1 MRRLEIILSR
11 LIWFIPTLFGLVF
24 VVFFISNV
32 IPTDPARIVAGE
44 NATEAQVQ
52 ALRAEMG
59 LDQPLYIQF
68 GRYIADLVTGD
79 LGNSLYTQRAI
90 SDDLL
95 HRLPATLE
103 LTTAA
108 MIIAIGLGVP
118 LGVIS
123 AVKRNSITD
132 QTLRVLSVSGLAVAS
147 FWLAMEL
154 QMYFST
160 KLGWTPLNGR
170 VDGWGPEE
178 ITGFYLIDSVLTGDW
193 TSFWDTLHHMLLPAI
208 TLALPAA
215 ATLVRFTRAGVLEV
229 INSNF
234 VLYERAMGLPTTL
247 ITWKYVLRNALISTV
262 TQIGLI
268 FGTLFAGAVVVE
280 AVFDW
285 PGLGTY
291 AVQSILQ
298 SDTKA
303 ILGFSIIVGV
313 VFIGVNLLVDII
325 HTFIDPRTLK

>member
-11 LIWFIPTLFGLVF
+11 LVWFVPTLLGLIV
-24 VVFFISNV
+24 VVFLISNV
-32 IPTDPARIVAGE
+32 VPTDPARIVAGE
-44 NATEAQVQ
+44 NATEEQIE
-52 ALRAEMG
+52 ALRIQMG
-59 LDQPLYIQF
+59 LDKPLPVQF
-68 GRYIADLVTGD
+68 GIYLRDLATGD
-79 LGNSLYTQRAI
+79 MGQSLYTRRDI
-90 SDDLL
+90 SSDLL
-95 HRLPATLE
+95 RRLPATLE
-103 LTTAA
+103 LTFAA
-108 MIIAIGLGVP
+108 MILAIGLGVP

-123 AVKRNSITD
+123 AIKRNSLTD
-132 QTLRVLSVSGLAVAS
+132 QMLRLLSISGLAVAS

-170 VDGWGPEE
+170 ISGWGPDR
-178 ITGFYLIDSVLTGDW
+178 ITGFLIIDSILAGDW
-193 TSFWDTLHHMLLPAI
+193 ASLRSTFSHLLLPAI

-229 INSNF
+229 VNSNF
-234 VLYERAMGLPTTL
+234 VLYETAMGWPRPL
-247 ITWKYVLRNALISTV
+247 IIWKYVLRNALISTV
-262 TQIGLI
+262 TQIGLV
-268 FGTLFAGAVVVE
+268 FGALFAGAVVVE

-303 ILGFSIIVGV
+303 ILGFSILVGV
-313 VFIGVNLLVDII
+313 VFILVNLAVDIV
-325 HTFIDPRTLK
+325 HTFIDPRVLK

>member
-11 LIWFIPTLFGLVF
+11 LVWFIPTLFGLVF

-32 IPTDPARIVAGE
+32 IPTDPARIIAGE
-44 NATEAQVQ
+44 NATEAQVV

-59 LDQPLYIQF
+59 LDQPVYIQF
-68 GRYIADLVTGD
+68 GRYVAGLATGD
-79 LGNSLYTQRAI
+79 LGKSMYTQREI
-90 SDDLL
+90 SEDLL
-95 HRLPATLE
+95 RRLPATLE
-103 LTTAA
+103 LTLAA
-108 MIIAIGLGVP
+108 MILAVGLGMP

-123 AVKRNSITD
+123 AVRRNSMVD
-132 QTLRVLSVSGLAVAS
+132 QTLRLLSVSGLAVAS

-170 VDGWGPEE
+170 IGGWGPEE
-178 ITGFYLIDSVLTGDW
+178 ITGFYVLDSILTQDW
-193 TSFWDTLHHMLLPAI
+193 ASLGDTLHHLLLPAI

-234 VLYERAMGLPTTL
+234 VLYERAMGIPVPL
-247 ITWKYVLRNALISTV
+247 IIWKYVLRNALISTV

-268 FGTLFAGAVVVE
+268 FGALFAGAVVVE

-303 ILGFSIIVGV
+303 ILGFSVVVGV
-313 VFIGVNLLVDII
+313 VFIGVNLLVDIT

>member
-11 LIWFIPTLFGLVF
+11 LVWFIPTLFGLVF

-32 IPTDPARIVAGE
+32 IPTDPARIIAGE
-44 NATEAQVQ
+44 NATEVQVQ

-59 LDQPLYIQF
+59 LDQPLHVQF
-68 GRYIADLVTGD
+68 GRYVADLATGD
-79 LGNSLYTQRAI
+79 LGKSLYTQRAI
-90 SDDLL
+90 SEDLL

-103 LTTAA
+103 LTMAA
-108 MIIAIGLGVP
+108 MVLAIGLGVP

-123 AVKRNSITD
+123 AVKRNSMID

-170 VDGWGPEE
+170 IAGWGPEE
-178 ITGFYLIDSVLTGDW
+178 ITGFYLLDSLLTGDW
-193 TSFWDTLHHMLLPAI
+193 ASFWDTLHHMLLPAI

-234 VLYERAMGLPTTL
+234 VLYERAMGFPTTL

>member
-1 MRRLEIILSR
+1 MRRLEIVLSR
-11 LIWFIPTLFGLVF
+11 LIWLVPTLLGLIV
-24 VVFFISNV
+24 VVFLISNV
-32 IPTDPARIVAGE
+32 VPTDPARIVAGE
-44 NATEAQVQ
+44 NATQEQIE
-52 ALRAEMG
+52 ALRQKMG
-59 LDQPLYIQF
+59 LDKPLVVQF
-68 GRYIADLVTGD
+68 GIYLRDLATGD
-79 LGNSLYTQRAI
+79 MGRSLYTQRSI
-90 SDDLL
+90 SSDLL

-103 LTTAA
+103 LTFAA

-123 AVKRNSITD
+123 AIRRNSLTD
-132 QTLRVLSVSGLAVAS
+132 QIVRLLSISGLAVAS

-170 VDGWGPEE
+170 ISGFGPKT
-178 ITGFYLIDSVLTGDW
+178 ITGFLVVDSILQRDWDSLADALRHLI
-193 TSFWDTLHHMLLPAI
+193 LPAI

-234 VLYERAMGLPTTL
+234 VLYETAMGFPRPL
-247 ITWKYVLRNALISTV
+247 IVWKYVLRNALISTV
-262 TQIGLI
+262 TQIGLV
-268 FGTLFAGAVVVE
+268 FGALFSGAVVVE

-303 ILGFSIIVGV
+303 ILGFSILVGV
-313 VFIGVNLLVDII
+313 VFIVVNLLVDVV
-325 HTFIDPRTLK
+325 HTFIDPRVLN

>member
-1 MRRLEIILSR
+1 MRRLELVLSR
-11 LIWFIPTLFGLVF
+11 LVWFVPTLFGLVF
-24 VVFFISNV
+24 LVFFISNV

-44 NATEAQVQ
+44 NATEEQVQ

-59 LDQPLYIQF
+59 LDQPLHVQF
-68 GRYIADLVTGD
+68 GRYVGDLATGD
-79 LGNSLYTQRAI
+79 MGRSLYTRRAI

-103 LTTAA
+103 LTFAA
-108 MIIAIGLGVP
+108 MVIAIGLGVP
-118 LGVIS
+118 AGVIS
-123 AVKRNSITD
+123 AVRRNSLTD
-132 QTLRVLSVSGLAVAS
+132 QVLRVLSVSGLAVAS

-160 KLGWTPLNGR
+160 KLGWMPLNGR
-170 VDGWGPEE
+170 VEGWGPEE
-178 ITGFYLIDSVLTGDW
+178 ITGFYVINSILTRDWDSL
-193 TSFWDTLHHMLLPAI
+193 WDSLHHMILPAL

-229 INSNF
+229 INSNY
-234 VLYERAMGLPTTL
+234 VLYERAMGFPAPL
-247 ITWKYVLRNALISTV
+247 IIWKYVLRNALISTV

-268 FGTLFAGAVVVE
+268 FGALFAGAVVVE

-303 ILGFSIIVGV
+303 ILGFSIIVGI
-313 VFIGVNLLVDII
+313 VFIGVNLLVDIV
-325 HTFIDPRTLK
+325 HTFIDPRTMK

>member
-11 LIWFIPTLFGLVF
+11 LVWFIPTLFGLVF

-32 IPTDPARIVAGE
+32 VPTDPARIVAGE
-44 NATEAQVQ
+44 NATEAQVL

-59 LDQPLYIQF
+59 LDQPPHIQF
-68 GRYIADLVTGD
+68 GRYIADLATGN
-79 LGNSLYTQRAI
+79 LGQSLYTQRAI
-90 SDDLL
+90 ADDLL

-103 LTTAA
+103 LTIAA

-118 LGVIS
+118 FGVIS
-123 AVKRNSITD
+123 AVRRNSLID
-132 QTLRVLSVSGLAVAS
+132 QVLRLLSVSGLAVAS

-170 VDGWGPEE
+170 IDGWGPEE
-178 ITGFYLIDSVLTGDW
+178 ITGFYVIDSILTGDW
-193 TSFWDTLHHMLLPAI
+193 ASLWDTLHHMLLPAI

-215 ATLVRFTRAGVLEV
+215 ATLMRFTRAGVLEV
-229 INSNF
+229 INSNY
-234 VLYERAMGLPTTL
+234 VLYERAMGFPTSL
-247 ITWKYVLRNALISTV
+247 IIWKYVLRNALISTV

-268 FGTLFAGAVVVE
+268 FGSLFAGAVVVE

-325 HTFIDPRTLK
+325 HTFIDPRTIQ

>member
-1 MRRLEIILSR
+1 MRRLEIVLSR
-11 LIWFIPTLFGLVF
+11 LVWFVPTLFGLVF

-32 IPTDPARIVAGE
+32 VPTDPARIIAGE

-52 ALRAEMG
+52 ALREDLG
-59 LDQPLYIQF
+59 LDQPLPVQF
-68 GRYIADLVTGD
+68 ARYVGDLATGD
-79 LGNSLYTQRAI
+79 LGRSLYTQRAI
-90 SDDLL
+90 SEDLL
-95 HRLPATLE
+95 NRLPATLE
-103 LTTAA
+103 LTIAA
-108 MIIAIGLGVP
+108 MVIAIGLGVP

-123 AVKRNSITD
+123 AVRRNSMID

-154 QMYFST
+154 QMFFST
-160 KLGWTPLNGR
+160 RLGWTPLNGR
-170 VDGWGPEE
+170 IAGWGPDE
-178 ITGFYLIDSVLTGDW
+178 ITGFYIVDSILTGDW
-193 TSFWDTLHHMLLPAI
+193 ASLGDTLHHLLLPAI

-234 VLYERAMGLPTTL
+234 VLYERAMGLPASL
-247 ITWKYVLRNALISTV
+247 IVWKYVLRNALISTV

-268 FGTLFAGAVVVE
+268 FGALFAGAVVVE

-303 ILGFSIIVGV
+303 ILGFSIVVGV
-313 VFIGVNLLVDII
+313 VFIGVNLLVDIV

>member
-1 MRRLEIILSR
+1 MRRLEIIASR

-32 IPTDPARIVAGE
+32 IPTDPARIIAGE
-44 NATEAQVQ
+44 NATEVQVQ

-59 LDQPLYIQF
+59 LDQPLYVQF
-68 GRYIADLVTGD
+68 GRYLSGLATGD
-79 LGNSLYTQRAI
+79 MGRSLYTQREI
-90 SDDLL
+90 SEDLL
-95 HRLPATLE
+95 RRLPATLE
-103 LTTAA
+103 LTMAA
-108 MIIAIGLGVP
+108 MVLAVGFGVP

-123 AVKRNSITD
+123 AVKRNSLVD
-132 QTLRVLSVSGLAVAS
+132 QILRLLSVSGLAVAS

-170 VDGWGPEE
+170 VSGWGPEP
-178 ITGFYLIDSVLTGDW
+178 ITGFYILDSILNRDW
-193 TSFWDTLHHMLLPAI
+193 ESLKDSLHHILLPSI

-234 VLYERAMGLPTTL
+234 VLYERAMGFPMPL
-247 ITWKYVLRNALISTV
+247 IIWKYVLRNALISTV

-268 FGTLFAGAVVVE
+268 FGALFAGAVVVE

-313 VFIGVNLLVDII
+313 VFIGVNLLVDIT

>member
-1 MRRLEIILSR
+1 MRRLELVLSR
-11 LIWFIPTLFGLVF
+11 LVWFVPTLFGLVF
-24 VVFFISNV
+24 LVFFISNV

-44 NATEAQVQ
+44 NATEEQVQ

-59 LDQPLYIQF
+59 LDQPLHVQF
-68 GRYIADLVTGD
+68 GRYVGDLATGD
-79 LGNSLYTQRAI
+79 MGRSLYTRRAI

-103 LTTAA
+103 LTFAA
-108 MIIAIGLGVP
+108 MVIAIGLGVP
-118 LGVIS
+118 AGVIS
-123 AVKRNSITD
+123 AVRRNSLTD
-132 QTLRVLSVSGLAVAS
+132 QVLRVLSVSGLAVAS

-160 KLGWTPLNGR
+160 KLGWMPLNGR
-170 VDGWGPEE
+170 VEGWGPEE
-178 ITGFYLIDSVLTGDW
+178 ITGFYVIDSILTRDW
-193 TSFWDTLHHMLLPAI
+193 DSLWDSLHHMILPAL

-229 INSNF
+229 INSNY
-234 VLYERAMGLPTTL
+234 VLYERAMGFPAPL
-247 ITWKYVLRNALISTV
+247 IIWKYVLRNALISTV

-268 FGTLFAGAVVVE
+268 FGALFAGAVVVE

-303 ILGFSIIVGV
+303 ILGFSIIVGI
-313 VFIGVNLLVDII
+313 VFIGVNLLVDIV
-325 HTFIDPRTLK
+325 HTFIDPRTMK

>member
-11 LIWFIPTLFGLVF
+11 LVWFIPTLFGLVF

-59 LDQPLYIQF
+59 LDQPLFVQF
-68 GRYIADLVTGD
+68 GRYVADLATGD

-90 SDDLL
+90 ADDLL

-103 LTTAA
+103 LTMAA
-108 MIIAIGLGVP
+108 MVIAIGLGVP

-123 AVKRNSITD
+123 AVRRNSLID
-132 QTLRVLSVSGLAVAS
+132 QTLRLLSISGLAVAS

-154 QMYFST
+154 QMFFST

-170 VDGWGPEE
+170 IAGWGPDEV
-178 ITGFYLIDSVLTGDW
+178 TGFYLIDSVLTGDW
-193 TSFWDTLHHMLLPAI
+193 TSFRDTLHHMLLPAI

-234 VLYERAMGLPTTL
+234 VLYERAMGFPTPL
-247 ITWKYVLRNALISTV
+247 IIWKYVLRNALISTV

>member
-1 MRRLEIILSR
+1 MRRLELVLSR
-11 LIWFIPTLFGLVF
+11 LVWFVPTLFGLVF
-24 VVFFISNV
+24 LVFFISNV

-59 LDQPLYIQF
+59 LDQPLHVQF
-68 GRYIADLVTGD
+68 GRYVGDLVTGD
-79 LGNSLYTQRAI
+79 MGRSLYTRRAI

-103 LTTAA
+103 LTFAA
-108 MIIAIGLGVP
+108 MVIAIGLGVP
-118 LGVIS
+118 AGVIS
-123 AVKRNSITD
+123 AVRRNSLTD
-132 QTLRVLSVSGLAVAS
+132 QVLRVLSVSGLAVAS

-154 QMYFST
+154 QMFFST
-160 KLGWTPLNGR
+160 KLGWMPLNGR
-170 VDGWGPEE
+170 IEGWGPEE
-178 ITGFYLIDSVLTGDW
+178 ITGFYLLDSLLTRDW
-193 TSFWDTLHHMLLPAI
+193 ESLWDTLHHMILPAF

-229 INSNF
+229 INSNY
-234 VLYERAMGLPTTL
+234 VTYERAMGFPAPL
-247 ITWKYVLRNALISTV
+247 IIWKYVLRNALISTV

-268 FGTLFAGAVVVE
+268 FGALFAGAVVVE

-303 ILGFSIIVGV
+303 ILGFSIIVGI
-313 VFIGVNLLVDII
+313 VFIGVNLLVDIV

>member
-11 LIWFIPTLFGLVF
+11 LVWFIPTLFGLVF

-32 IPTDPARIVAGE
+32 IPTDPARIIAGE
-44 NATEAQVQ
+44 NATESQVV

-59 LDQPLYIQF
+59 LDQPLHIQF
-68 GRYIADLVTGD
+68 GRYVADLATGD
-79 LGNSLYTQRAI
+79 LGKSLYTQRAI

-103 LTTAA
+103 LTIAA

-123 AVKRNSITD
+123 AVKRNSLID
-132 QTLRVLSVSGLAVAS
+132 QVLRLLSVSGLAVAS

-160 KLGWTPLNGR
+160 RLGWTPLNGR
-170 VDGWGPEE
+170 IAGWGPED
-178 ITGFYLIDSVLTGDW
+178 ITGFYVIDSVLTRDW
-193 TSFWDTLHHMLLPAI
+193 ASLWDAMHHMLLPAI

-234 VLYERAMGLPTTL
+234 VLYERAMGMPSAV
-247 ITWKYVLRNALISTV
+247 IIWKYVLRNALISTV

-298 SDTKA
+298 SDTRA

-313 VFIGVNLLVDII
+313 VFIGVNLLVDIL